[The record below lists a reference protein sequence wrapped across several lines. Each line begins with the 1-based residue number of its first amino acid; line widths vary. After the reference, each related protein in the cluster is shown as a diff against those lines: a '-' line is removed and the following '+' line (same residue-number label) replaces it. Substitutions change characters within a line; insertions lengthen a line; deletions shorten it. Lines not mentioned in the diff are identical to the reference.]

1 MNRVIVFGIAF
12 AVGLVGQASAGTFY
26 RYVSPATGSAKT
38 VAGIVSS
45 SGQIERGS
53 GFTVQH
59 VATGEYQIAF
69 GPQFFP
75 TGCAVM
81 LVQTWGRSPSTH
93 EPVIVGTAHTTNCDD
108 RDPVFHVHL
117 RATDN
122 IMRDDRFQFI
132 VVGV

>member
-59 VATGEYQIAF
+59 VATGE
-69 GPQFFP
+69 
-75 TGCAVM
+75 
-81 LVQTWGRSPSTH
+81 STH